1 MLTAQAV
8 RGGCDRCA
16 RATGRAVPSGV
27 ARRRLLK
34 AAVFPPRADEAPPE
48 PGLPDSTPWPPALAD
63 MPPAG
68 LADAGPLPA
77 SVSGT
82 VLDISPQ
89 VLVLA
94 AEGAERRFTLSPDAN
109 VWRGAQ
115 LEPTAVR
122 PGDFAVV
129 RVQSSGRRIAD
140 RVWANIGRV
149 TGEIVERAGN
159 RLVVRERVTRK
170 PRVVAIRPR
179 FLGRIQV
186 RFPVLEPGYLI
197 DVIGLLRDGELDAM
211 VTASAQPAY
220 QVGRMPRPAPVTGHV
235 PDAIS
240 GSATW
245 HEPAGEPL
253 GELGVHYPALDPD
266 TGCAEDV
273 RSSWPDGSPQLPYLA
288 LGSVLRVRN
297 DCTSQS
303 CLLPLTGCAP
313 AGRLFYDRCV
323 TCGTSPR
330 GRIADLTM
338 AAFVALGGALD
349 RGCFNATITIGE

>member
-1 MLTAQAV
+1 MLAAQAV
-8 RGGCDRCA
+8 SGGCHHCA
-16 RATGRAVPSGV
+16 RATGPTVTRDV

-34 AAVFPPRADEAPPE
+34 AAVFPPRAGQALPE
-48 PGLPDSTPWPPALAD
+48 HDDPGSTPWPSAPAD
-63 MPPAG
+63 MYPGG
-68 LADAGPLPA
+68 LADAGALPA

-94 AEGAERRFTLSPDAN
+94 AGGAEQRFTLSPDAK

-115 LEPTAVR
+115 LEPTALR

-129 RVQSSGRRIAD
+129 RVRPAGRGIAD

-149 TGEIVERAGN
+149 TGEIVERARN
-159 RLVVRERVTRK
+159 RLVVREGFTAR
-170 PRVVAIRPR
+170 PRVVAIQPR

-186 RFPVLEPGYLI
+186 RFPALEPGHLI

-220 QVGRMPRPAPVTGHV
+220 PVGRLPRPAPVTGHV
-235 PDAIS
+235 PDVIS

-245 HEPAGEPL
+245 HEPIGEPL

-266 TGCAEDV
+266 TGCAEDA
-273 RSSWPDGSPQLPYLA
+273 RASWPGGSPQLPYLA

-297 DCTSQS
+297 DCTSRS
-303 CLLPLTGCAP
+303 CLLPVTGCAP
-313 AGRLFYDRCV
+313 AGRLLHDRCV

-338 AAFVALGGALD
+338 AAFVALGGDLEH
-349 RGCFNATITIGE
+349 GCFNATITIGE